1 VHRGLVSFVAR
12 RILQAVLLVFVVS
25 SAALLLVRLA
35 PGDHLSGF
43 DTDPAVVAAERHR
56 LGLDRPFAIQYLEW
70 LGRAVRLDFGESL
83 KYRRP
88 VRFLVT
94 ERAANTLLLGTSA
107 LVLATLIG
115 LPIGIMTGSGKGGLF
130 STLARAT
137 SIFVLSVPPLVTSFA
152 LLLVALTTGWLPVGG
167 FGTGSGSGDW
177 LAAIADRG
185 RYLVLPTLAL
195 ALPIAASLERLQS
208 RAMRDALAEP
218 CIRAALGRGLSSE
231 RVIWRH
237 GLRLSL
243 APVLGVFGALIGS
256 VLSGSFVV
264 EIVMSWPGLGALMY
278 EALVNRDLFL
288 AAGCAAAGSVF
299 LAAGVLGADIALVL
313 IDPRVEDAA

>member
-1 VHRGLVSFVAR
+1 VHRSLAIFLAKR
-12 RILQAVLLVFVVS
+12 FLQAVLLVVFVS

-35 PGDHLSGF
+35 PGDHLSSF

-56 LGLDRPFAIQYLEW
+56 LGLDRPFAVQYVEW

-88 VRFLVT
+88 VTFLVT
-94 ERAANTLLLGTSA
+94 ERAGNTILLGTSA

-115 LPIGIMTGSGKGGLF
+115 LPLGVITGSRRAGAF
-130 STLARAT
+130 ATIARAL
-137 SIFVLSVPPLVTSFA
+137 SVLVLSVPPLVTSFA
-152 LLLVALTTGWLPVGG
+152 LLLLALTTGWLPVGG
-167 FGTGSGSGDW
+167 IGHTSESGNW
-177 LAAIADRG
+177 LTIVVARA

-208 RAMRDALAEP
+208 RAMQDALEEP
-218 CIRAALGRGLSSE
+218 CIRAVLGRGLSAE

-237 GLRLSL
+237 ALRMSL
-243 APVLGVFGALIGS
+243 APVVGVFGAVVGS
-256 VLSGSFVV
+256 VLSGSFAV
-264 EIVMSWPGLGALMY
+264 EIIMSWPGLGALMY
-278 EALVNRDLFL
+278 EALVDRDLFL

-299 LAAGVLGADIALVL
+299 LATGVLAGDVALAV
-313 IDPRVEDAA
+313 IDPRVGDTA

>member
-1 VHRGLVSFVAR
+1 VHRGLVSFIAK

-25 SAALLLVRLA
+25 SSALLLVRLA

-56 LGLDRPFAIQYLEW
+56 LGLDRPLAIQYVEW

-88 VRFLVT
+88 VRLLVT
-94 ERAANTLLLGTSA
+94 ERAANTILLGTSA
-107 LVLATLIG
+107 LLLATLVG
-115 LPIGIMTGSGKGGLF
+115 LPIGIITGSQGGLF
-130 STLARAT
+130 ATLARAT
-137 SIFVLSVPPLVTSFA
+137 SVVVLSVPPLVTSFA
-152 LLLVALTTGWLPVGG
+152 LLLVALATGWFPVGG
-167 FGTGSGSGDW
+167 FGMGTGPDDW
-177 LAAIADRG
+177 FAAITDRG

-218 CIRAALGRGLSSE
+218 CIRAALGRGLSGE
-231 RVIWRH
+231 RLIWRH

-243 APVLGVFGALIGS
+243 APVLGVFGAVTGS

-299 LAAGVLGADIALVL
+299 LAAGVLAADIALVL
-313 IDPRVEDAA
+313 IDPRVEDRA

>member
-1 VHRGLVSFVAR
+1 MHRGLVVFISR
-12 RILQAVLLVFVVS
+12 RILQALLLVVIVS
-25 SAALLLVRLA
+25 SGALLLVRLA
-35 PGDHLSGF
+35 PGDHLSRF
-43 DTDPAVVAAERHR
+43 DTDPSVVAAERHR
-56 LGLDRPFAIQYLEW
+56 LGLDRPFVIQYVEW

-88 VRFLVT
+88 VGRLVT
-94 ERAANTLLLGTSA
+94 ERAGNTVLLGTSA
-107 LVLATLIG
+107 LLLATLIG
-115 LPIGIMTGSGKGGLF
+115 LPMGIMTGSGSGGVF
-130 STLARAT
+130 ASLARSA
-137 SIFVLSVPPLVTSFA
+137 SILILSVPPLVTSFA
-152 LLLVALTTGWLPVGG
+152 LLLVALLTGWLPVGG
-167 FGTGSGSGDW
+167 FGTASTSDNW
-177 LAAIADRG
+177 LAAVTDQA

-208 RAMRDALAEP
+208 RAMHDALEEP
-218 CIRAALGRGLSSE
+218 CIRAALGRGLSPE

-243 APVLGVFGALIGS
+243 VPVLGVFGAVIGS
-256 VLSGSFVV
+256 VLSGSFAV

-278 EALVNRDLFL
+278 EALVDRDLFL

-299 LAAGVLGADIALVL
+299 LAIGVLLADVALAL